1 MPDKIAMVNWLDAQR
16 DRIGRGELLGEDT
29 LTGVDLDALLDRRDA
44 AAFDTAWNAAF
55 TAIEARWYTEKIPRS
70 VDKAIDRLRKAAF
83 KAVSRATAEHG
94 IAAYVSDD
102 FELIAR
108 ARALEFEDAFVAGLW
123 AAYKEGRVPS

>member
-16 DRIGRGELLGEDT
+16 DRIGRGELLGEDM
-29 LTGVDLDALLDRRDA
+29 LAGIDLDALLDRRDGE
-44 AAFDTAWNAAF
+44 AFDTAWNAAF
-55 TAIEARWYTEKIPRS
+55 AAIEARWYTEKIPRS

-83 KAVSRATAEHG
+83 KAVSHATAEHG

-108 ARALEFEDAFVAGLW
+108 ARALEFDDAFVAGLW
-123 AAYKEGRVPS
+123 ADYKKGRIPS